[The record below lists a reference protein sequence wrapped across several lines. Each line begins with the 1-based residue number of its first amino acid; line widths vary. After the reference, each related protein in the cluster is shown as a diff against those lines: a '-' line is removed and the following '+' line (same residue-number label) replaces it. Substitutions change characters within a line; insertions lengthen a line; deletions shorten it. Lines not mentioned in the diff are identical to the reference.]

1 MEKENTET
9 ETLDMDKKPKEEIAV
24 FGLGALLN
32 HQKVI
37 VKQLKDVAT
46 ILRYLENKVEAL
58 LDEDAKKRL
67 ESIKRRF

>member
-32 HQKVI
+32 HQKEI

>member
-1 MEKENTET
+1 MEGTEKKV
-9 ETLDMDKKPKEEIAV
+9 EELDMNKKPKKEVAV
-24 FGLGALLN
+24 FGFGVLLN
-32 HQKVI
+32 HQKEI
-37 VKQLKDVAT
+37 VKQNRDIIT